1 MVTNFRFLSLQPY
14 TFRES
19 DDYCTLLV
27 LNVFA
32 FVHFRVVCAYQ
43 ECCSRFFGCCKYY
56 MFNERKFDNKS
67 YHGLLIAKKASSETF
82 SEVYWELFHLR
93 DTCLK
98 VLQGISV
105 FHNHHLRTR
114 FLNANYFITKQWTHK
129 SQGQIFRNFVFFRI
143 SLKFV
148 QKVKKIGFSTAL
160 CPRAWVS

>member
-1 MVTNFRFLSLQPY
+1 MVTNFRFLLTTTLYISWKWRLLHALSL
-14 TFRES
+14 ES
-19 DDYCTLLV
+19 
-27 LNVFA
+27 NVFA

-114 FLNANYFITKQWTHK
+114 FLNANYFITKQWNTNPRGRFLEILYF
-129 SQGQIFRNFVFFRI
+129 SGFR
-143 SLKFV
+143 
-148 QKVKKIGFSTAL
+148 
-160 CPRAWVS
+160 